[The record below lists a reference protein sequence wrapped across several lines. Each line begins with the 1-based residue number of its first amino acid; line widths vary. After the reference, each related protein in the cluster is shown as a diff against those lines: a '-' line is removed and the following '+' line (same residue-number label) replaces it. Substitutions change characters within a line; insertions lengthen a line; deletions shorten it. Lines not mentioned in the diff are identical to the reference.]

1 MCYYKDGESM
11 KKWFSILLIIVLVLI
26 GTSCFVYDYLYNTE
40 CILLLKENREVPLKK
55 EEIFEKIG

>member
-1 MCYYKDGESM
+1 M

-55 EEIFEKIG
+55 EEKFEKIG